1 MLSTVPPTR
10 MNLLRL
16 KRSLKLAESGR
27 EILEKKRD
35 VLMVELR
42 NFAYDMQR
50 IREELSE
57 ILREI
62 YSYIEK
68 AAVHLGFEQIEKI
81 AESTSIPV
89 DFSIDYRS
97 VMGVIIP
104 TLKVKVEEVQ
114 PNYGFFGTNVYLD
127 LAFIKIR
134 SLLDVIC
141 KLAELE
147 ESVYRIANAIES
159 TQRRVNAL
167 KQIHIPRYREL
178 IRNIESILE
187 EREREE
193 FVRMKKIKS
202 IIERRRSVHE

>member
-1 MLSTVPPTR
+1 

>member
-1 MLSTVPPTR
+1 VLSAVPPTR